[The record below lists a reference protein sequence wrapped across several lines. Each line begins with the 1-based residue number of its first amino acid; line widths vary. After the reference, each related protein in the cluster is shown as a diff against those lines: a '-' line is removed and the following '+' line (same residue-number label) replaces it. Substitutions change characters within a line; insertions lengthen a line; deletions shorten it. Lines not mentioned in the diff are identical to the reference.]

1 MDSNNPSQNANWFFI
16 FVIIVLFSLS
26 DGSGLDI
33 IQQLKTILSPK
44 SLQCSY
50 KNRNT
55 SKLEDYRVVWCT
67 DHICLGFQGFTSKT
81 VFERNLEKL
90 RKSLGVIWGEPA
102 WVTKNVWQHKDAPLK
117 I

>member
-26 DGSGLDI
+26 DGSGLEI

-55 SKLEDYRVVWCT
+55 SKLW
-67 DHICLGFQGFTSKT
+67 
-81 VFERNLEKL
+81 
-90 RKSLGVIWGEPA
+90 
-102 WVTKNVWQHKDAPLK
+102 K
-117 I
+117 ITG